1 LGKNLPPSEKK
12 IVDMYSGVHAV
23 ESLVPHF
30 LWELSSMCVIA
41 EADEFS
47 SWI

>member
-1 LGKNLPPSEKK
+1 
-12 IVDMYSGVHAV
+12 MYSGDHAV
-23 ESLVPHF
+23 EYLVSHF